1 MGLHGE
7 MENSFYLAEDASTE
21 MEQLKAERDELDRE
35 VNELHAKN
43 GDLGLELQQTRAELE
58 EVRSQLKTEP
68 HILSKVDVDEALLL
82 LSYAKQFS
90 GEAALTDNEKMLIR
104 AAFNILPHATTSSVV
119 PETKELLSQLAAAQ
133 AEVRSHLAAGKPSS
147 PSPELPEPAD
157 LLNQVKG
164 KLKSKT
170 KITLRDVETI
180 LEMLF

>member
-104 AAFNILPHATTSSVV
+104 AAFNILPHATTSSAV
-119 PETKELLSQLAAAQ
+119 PETAAQ
-133 AEVRSHLAAGKPSS
+133 AEVRSHLAAGKPSN